1 MGKRSV
7 RKNKTIYQQCRE
19 ARELTREKASERTEF
34 LSADRIEKIES
45 ERSLPHPE
53 EILALAKAYHTP
65 ELSNYYCSNA
75 CPIGRKYV
83 PELKQKELSAI
94 VLELLASITNL
105 SNERNRLIEITV
117 DGIVSDDEKEDFEK
131 IREQLQILT
140 TCSSA
145 LSFWLEK
152 QELTENDPSAPAP
165 DSL

>member
-7 RKNKTIYQQCRE
+7 RENKTIYQQYRE
-19 ARELTREKASERTEF
+19 AQSLTRDKASERMEF

-53 EILALAKAYHTP
+53 EILAMAKAYHVP
-65 ELSNYYCSNA
+65 ELSNYYCSNT

-94 VLELLASITNL
+94 VLELLAGITAL
-105 SNERNRLIEITV
+105 GNEKNRLVEITV
-117 DGIVSDDEKEDFEK
+117 DGIISDDEKEDFAR
-131 IREQLQILT
+131 IREQLQKLSS
-140 TCSSA
+140 CSSA

-152 QELTENDPSAPAP
+152 QELKDKT
-165 DSL
+165 

>member
-7 RKNKTIYQQCRE
+7 KKNKTVYQQYRE

-45 ERSLPHPE
+45 ERSMPHPE
-53 EILALAKAYHTP
+53 EILAMAKAYHAP

-83 PELKQKELSAI
+83 PELKQKELSSI

-117 DGIVSDDEKEDFEK
+117 DGIVSDDEREDFER
-131 IREQLQILT
+131 IRQQLQVLT

-152 QELTENDPSAPAP
+152 QELTKGEPAA
-165 DSL
+165 DH